1 MMYLEYELDKNKLEV
16 ALIKQAQNKN
26 K

>member
-1 MMYLEYELDKNKLEV
+1 MYLEYELDKNKLEV